1 VLQTAAKPPAK
12 QGMSTASSDALSRLV
27 RRRGLFSLALGFLLC
42 VGPPVWA
49 AEVRI
54 VLPDRTTSIPIE
66 TVNRFPYVDARP
78 VADAVSGRLRVD
90 RARGQVSLQVGA
102 RTIALHVGRSQVRI
116 GEHVIPLSAAPLF
129 QGRRVLFPVDV
140 IPLVLAERHGQP
152 AVEWQPKERVARVT
166 PPEVTI
172 TQIRTGTSPT
182 HSRVV
187 LDTAGPLE
195 WTIQAEDGGDS
206 IRVLVPGG
214 VLAPTIRPLTLRT
227 GLVRAVQPTQHASGV
242 EVRIVRERR
251 DSGLRTFTL
260 RHPDRIVID
269 VLPASRRSAEP
280 SSRAQA
286 EGAHA
291 KPSGETAAAPAP
303 TPAPAGQASAPR
315 PPSPPEAVSKAPSRQ
330 SATGISD
337 RVSGPAPGSSSPT
350 PESRTGAVKP
360 LPPRGGGEP
369 GDPALGRGTPGGAS
383 GVLTVVLDP
392 GHGGHDTGARG
403 PTGLME
409 KDVVLDLAWRLR
421 RLLQERL
428 GLRVLM
434 TRTEDVFVP
443 LQERTAIAN
452 RAKADFLISIHV
464 NGASK
469 RGAVGFETFYFTR
482 EPSDSDARASAQREN
497 LVIEADAA
505 RGEDQ
510 ESLLRTILADMAVT
524 RDIRESSQLAEL
536 TLTSLEKLLKVENR
550 GVKSGP
556 FYVLATA
563 AMPAILVESAFITS
577 PKEERKLQREAYRQ
591 RVAEAMFEGIA
602 RYKARYERR
611 VGMRAGPSAAADS

>member
-1 VLQTAAKPPAK
+1 
-12 QGMSTASSDALSRLV
+12 
-27 RRRGLFSLALGFLLC
+27 
-42 VGPPVWA
+42 
-49 AEVRI
+49 
-54 VLPDRTTSIPIE
+54 
-66 TVNRFPYVDARP
+66 
-78 VADAVSGRLRVD
+78 
-90 RARGQVSLQVGA
+90 
-102 RTIALHVGRSQVRI
+102 
-116 GEHVIPLSAAPLF
+116 
-129 QGRRVLFPVDV
+129 
-140 IPLVLAERHGQP
+140 
-152 AVEWQPKERVARVT
+152 
-166 PPEVTI
+166 
-172 TQIRTGTSPT
+172 
-182 HSRVV
+182 
-187 LDTAGPLE
+187 
-195 WTIQAEDGGDS
+195 
-206 IRVLVPGG
+206 
-214 VLAPTIRPLTLRT
+214 
-227 GLVRAVQPTQHASGV
+227 
-242 EVRIVRERR
+242 
-251 DSGLRTFTL
+251 
-260 RHPDRIVID
+260 
-269 VLPASRRSAEP
+269 
-280 SSRAQA
+280 
-286 EGAHA
+286 
-291 KPSGETAAAPAP
+291 
-303 TPAPAGQASAPR
+303 
-315 PPSPPEAVSKAPSRQ
+315 
-330 SATGISD
+330 
-337 RVSGPAPGSSSPT
+337 
-350 PESRTGAVKP
+350 
-360 LPPRGGGEP
+360 
-369 GDPALGRGTPGGAS
+369 
-383 GVLTVVLDP
+383 
-392 GHGGHDTGARG
+392 
-403 PTGLME
+403 ME

>member
-1 VLQTAAKPPAK
+1 MLQTAAKPPAK
-12 QGMSTASSDALSRLV
+12 QGMNTSSADTFSRLV
-27 RRRGLFSLALGFLLC
+27 LRHGLFSLALGFLLC
-42 VGPPVWA
+42 VGPSVWA
-49 AEVRI
+49 SQVRI
-54 VLPDRTTSIPIE
+54 VLPDRTTTIPIE
-66 TVNRFPYVDARP
+66 TVNRLPYVDARP
-78 VADAVSGRLRVD
+78 VADAVSARLRVD

-102 RTIALHVGRSQVRI
+102 RTVALHVGRSQVRI
-116 GEHVIPLSAAPLF
+116 GEQVIPLSSAPLF
-129 QGRRVLFPVDV
+129 QGRRVLVPVDV

-152 AVEWQPKERVARVT
+152 AVEWQPKEHVAQVR
-166 PPEVTI
+166 PAEVTI

-206 IRVLVPGG
+206 VRVLVPGG
-214 VLAPTIRPLTLRT
+214 VLAPDIRPLTPRG

-242 EVRIVRERR
+242 EVRILRERR
-251 DSGLRTFTL
+251 DTGLRSFTL

-269 VLPASRRSAEP
+269 ILPASRHSAEP
-280 SSRAQA
+280 SSRVQAQ
-286 EGAHA
+286 GAHA
-291 KPSGETAAAPAP
+291 KPSGETTAAPA
-303 TPAPAGQASAPR
+303 QAPR
-315 PPSPPEAVSKAPSRQ
+315 PPSPPEAVSEAPSRE
-330 SATGISD
+330 SATGMSD
-337 RVSGPAPGSSSPT
+337 QARGPAPGSPPPI
-350 PESRTGAVKP
+350 PESRTETAKP

-369 GDPALGRGTPGGAS
+369 RDPALGRGTPGGTS

-392 GHGGHDTGARG
+392 GHGGHDTGAIG
-403 PTGLME
+403 PTRLKE
-409 KDVVLDLAWRLR
+409 KDVVLDLALRLR

-428 GLRVLM
+428 GIRVIM

-452 RAKADFLISIHV
+452 QARADFFISIHV

-505 RGEDQ
+505 RGKDQ
-510 ESLLRTILADMAVT
+510 ESLLRFILADMAVT

-591 RVAEAMFEGIA
+591 RVAEAMFEAIA

-611 VGMRAGPSAAADS
+611 VGTRADPSAAADS

>member
-1 VLQTAAKPPAK
+1 MRTSFSHPV
-12 QGMSTASSDALSRLV
+12 SRFV
-27 RRRGLFSLALGFLLC
+27 RRRGLVSLALGFLLSL
-42 VGPPVWA
+42 GPSVWA
-49 AEVRI
+49 SQVRI

-66 TVNRFPYVDARP
+66 TVNRLPYVDARS
-78 VADAVSGRLRVD
+78 VADAISGRLRVD
-90 RARGQVSLQVGA
+90 RARGQVWLLVGA
-102 RTIALHVGRSQVRI
+102 RTVALSIGGSQVRI
-116 GEHVIPLSAAPLF
+116 GGQVISLSSAPRF
-129 QGRRVLFPVDV
+129 QGRRVLVPVDV
-140 IPLVLAERHGQP
+140 VPLLLAERHGHP
-152 AVEWQPKERVARVT
+152 AVEWQPKERVARVR
-166 PPEVTI
+166 PPDVTI

-206 IRVLVPGG
+206 VRVLVPGG

-227 GLVRAVQPTQHASGV
+227 GLVRAVQPTQHASGA
-242 EVRIVRERR
+242 EVRILRERR
-251 DSGLRTFTL
+251 DTRLRTFTL
-260 RHPDRIVID
+260 SHPDRIVID
-269 VLPASRRSAEP
+269 VLPASRHPAEP
-280 SSRAQA
+280 SPRPLQQAQPSDALRVPSPAGRGA
-286 EGAHA
+286 EGG
-291 KPSGETAAAPAP
+291 PE
-303 TPAPAGQASAPR
+303 PR
-315 PPSPPEAVSKAPSRQ
+315 PPSPPEAVSEAPSHQ
-330 SATGISD
+330 SATGITD
-337 RVSGPAPGSSSPT
+337 RVRGPAPGIPPT
-350 PESRTGAVKP
+350 PEARGEAVKP
-360 LPPRGGGEP
+360 LPSRGGGESR
-369 GDPALGRGTPGGAS
+369 DPALGRGTPGGAS

-409 KDVVLDLAWRLR
+409 KDVVLDLAGRLR

-428 GLRVLM
+428 GIRVLM

-452 RAKADFLISIHV
+452 RAKADFFISIHV
-464 NGASK
+464 NGASR

-536 TLTSLEKLLKVENR
+536 VLTSLEQLLKVENR